1 MRAEV
6 KPDLLRW
13 ARERGGLPPG
23 ALARRFPK
31 LEEWERG
38 EVVPTLRQVEE
49 FAKATHTPVGF
60 LFFPEPPEERVP
72 IPDFRT
78 RPGAGLERPSPGLLD
93 TIYLC
98 QQRQEWCREFAS
110 IESQTP
116 LPFVGSATLES
127 SIEETAAGIRAGGG
141 PAARPG

>member
-6 KPDLLRW
+6 KPELLRW
-13 ARERGGLPPG
+13 ARERSGLPPG

-31 LEEWERG
+31 LQEWERG
-38 EVVPTLRQVEE
+38 EVVPTLKQVEE

-78 RPGAGLERPSPGLLD
+78 FPSARPERPSPGLLD

-98 QQRQEWCREFAS
+98 QQRQEWYREFAYT
-110 IESQTP
+110 EGYAP
-116 LPFVGSATLES
+116 LSFVGSATLEGA
-127 SIEETAAGIRAGGG
+127 IEETS
-141 PAARPG
+141 

>member
-78 RPGAGLERPSPGLLD
+78 RTA
-93 TIYLC
+93 
-98 QQRQEWCREFAS
+98 
-110 IESQTP
+110 
-116 LPFVGSATLES
+116 VGKQHRRDR
-127 SIEETAAGIRAGGG
+127 GGHPGG